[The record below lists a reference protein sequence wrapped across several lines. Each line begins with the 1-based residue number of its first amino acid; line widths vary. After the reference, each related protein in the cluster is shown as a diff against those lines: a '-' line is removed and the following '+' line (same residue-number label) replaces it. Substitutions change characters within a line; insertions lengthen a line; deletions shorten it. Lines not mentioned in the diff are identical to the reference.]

1 MADINDRT
9 QNVSLHDEVN
19 DKPVTTTDLG
29 TKTLLD
35 VNASSDPTQYVLESD
50 YDATGD
56 VVTSAADATLF
67 SFSGA
72 GVIDFV
78 AITCA
83 TSSNWEAI
91 IVVDGTEKFR
101 SAMTNLG
108 SVLGLTGGNGEPI
121 WVQTANKQFRWS
133 PQGNAGFTSGFA
145 IKARAIGANVTLTHI
160 TLFRELQ

>member
-1 MADINDRT
+1 MADLSDQT
-9 QNVSLHDEVN
+9 QNVNIWDDAKTKS
-19 DKPVTTTDLG
+19 VTVSSVG
-29 TKTLLD
+29 AKNLLD

-91 IVVDGTEKFR
+91 IIVDGDEKFR
-101 SAMTNLG
+101 STMTNLG